1 MGKEEQ
7 VEEREVLD
15 SIFPEEITDISDT
28 EYRISIKLDL
38 PDDGNDDDEP
48 SEPPTLILHVRYPD
62 DYPDEAPMLD
72 LSPPQNA
79 SPYPYFSVAA
89 DKEKLLKGLEDTIQ
103 ENMGM
108 AMIFTVVTTLKE
120 EAEQLVAERK
130 EIAAKAHEEVML
142 AAEREENKKF
152 HGTPVNPETFMKW
165 REGFL
170 KEMEEKAQREEEERL
185 AELKKARV
193 KEPIKLTGKQL
204 WERGLVGKID
214 EGDDDESIPLDQI
227 EKLKVEA

>member
-1 MGKEEQ
+1 M
-7 VEEREVLD
+7 
-15 SIFPEEITDISDT
+15 
-28 EYRISIKLDL
+28 